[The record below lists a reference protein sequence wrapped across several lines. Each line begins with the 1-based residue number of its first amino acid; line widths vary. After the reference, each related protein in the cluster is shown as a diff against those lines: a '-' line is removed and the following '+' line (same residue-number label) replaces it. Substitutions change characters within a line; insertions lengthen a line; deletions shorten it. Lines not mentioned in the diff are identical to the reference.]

1 MPLVADCF
9 GDDDTLAL
17 AHAHVH
23 VHLDAKRGLHA
34 GQLLQ
39 ALPQLAAVHD
49 PIGLV
54 YGTGFED
61 RPNLLAHVAATWR
74 LLGNPANVLAHLK
87 NPESLAELCR
97 ECEIPHPQIAFECP
111 VERKRWVVKRAGGA
125 GGAHVH
131 GPAARRA
138 RSGSYYQLRVTG
150 MPVSALVL
158 GNGHGAIVLGFSEQW
173 SSPARGRPFRYGG
186 AARPAALPNS
196 LGLPQAIARIASHTP
211 ILGLNSFDFLIDRD
225 ASWLLE
231 INPRPAATLDIFEPE
246 NDSLF
251 ALHVAA
257 CEGMLPRKPPKLSDA
272 AAACIVYA
280 DRDVP
285 SVPEITWPAW
295 AADRQPAGTSL
306 RSGDPFCTVLAR
318 ASALAEAKSLVKERA
333 ATILALLD
341 ARLHGEE

>member
-1 MPLVADCF
+1 MPEPTILIAAISGRALAASARRAGFLPLVADCF

-49 PIGLV
+49 PLGLV

-61 RPNLLAHVAATWR
+61 RPNLLARVAATWR

-125 GGAHVH
+125 GGAHVQ

-138 RSGSYYQLRVTG
+138 RSGSYY
-150 MPVSALVL
+150 
-158 GNGHGAIVLGFSEQW
+158 
-173 SSPARGRPFRYGG
+173 
-186 AARPAALPNS
+186 
-196 LGLPQAIARIASHTP
+196 
-211 ILGLNSFDFLIDRD
+211 
-225 ASWLLE
+225 
-231 INPRPAATLDIFEPE
+231 
-246 NDSLF
+246 
-251 ALHVAA
+251 
-257 CEGMLPRKPPKLSDA
+257 
-272 AAACIVYA
+272 
-280 DRDVP
+280 
-285 SVPEITWPAW
+285 
-295 AADRQPAGTSL
+295 
-306 RSGDPFCTVLAR
+306 
-318 ASALAEAKSLVKERA
+318 
-333 ATILALLD
+333 
-341 ARLHGEE
+341 